1 MTTYDRDYHSDME
14 EFEKRLA
21 NIRVYPL
28 IQTLVKVWGE
38 GGSILESSDGWSVV
52 ERLCLKLRSQF

>member
-1 MTTYDRDYHSDME
+1 MTTYDRDYHSGIE

-21 NIRVYPL
+21 NTCVYPV

-38 GGSILESSDGWSVV
+38 GGEYTGVLR
-52 ERLCLKLRSQF
+52 RLVGS